1 MSVDDVW
8 GVQTWHMNQS
18 EVDTEPDSATK
29 DKKSIMTKT
38 QEKVKL
44 LPGRQQR
51 LSTQVNINVSLLE
64 LPILLFS

>member
-44 LPGRQQR
+44 QPGRQQR
-51 LSTQVNINVSLLE
+51 LNYIGERECFTTKT
-64 LPILLFS
+64 